1 MIDSR
6 TNTPLETRGLGK
18 DYGEFAALR
27 SLDLAISEGTCFG
40 YLGPNGAGKTTT
52 IKIATDLLRP
62 TRGKA
67 FLFGVD
73 VRREPRKALARVGT
87 VIETPEFYG
96 YLTPLETLAYVGRL
110 RGMAR
115 KEIAVRSEDVLRTVK
130 LEGWADRRIQKF
142 SKGMKQRLAIAQAL
156 LNEPDLVIL
165 DEPTSGLDPRGMAEV
180 RDIIKGLKRT
190 GRTVFMS
197 SHLLGEVQ
205 EVCDDVALLNH
216 GQLLLSG
223 SVEELSASAGDSS
236 IAVSFASPVSDDD
249 VAWISTQP
257 GISATTREAADAI
270 TLRIPG
276 DMDTRAR
283 VLATLVHRGLPVS
296 GFRSEGSPLEQLYME
311 HIKES
316 ERA

>member
-1 MIDSR
+1 MTDLR
-6 TNTPLETRGLGK
+6 TEIPLETRGLGK
-18 DYGEFAALR
+18 DYGDFAALR
-27 SLDLAISEGTCFG
+27 SLDLAIPEGTCFG

-67 FLFGVD
+67 FVFGVD

-96 YLTPLETLAYVGRL
+96 YLTPLETLAYAGRL
-110 RGMAR
+110 RGMTR
-115 KEIAVRSEDVLRTVK
+115 KDIAARSEDVLRTVK

-142 SKGMKQRLAIAQAL
+142 SKGMKQRLAVAQAL

-180 RDIIKGLKRT
+180 REIIKGLKRA
-190 GRTVFMS
+190 GHTVFMS

-216 GQLLLSG
+216 GKLLVSG
-223 SVEELSASAGDSS
+223 SVRDLSAAANGTVVV
-236 IAVSFASPVSDDD
+236 ASFARPVSEEE
-249 VAWISTQP
+249 VAWIAGQP
-257 GISATTREAADAI
+257 GIADAVRERPDTL
-270 TLRIPG
+270 TLRVPG
-276 DMDTRAR
+276 GDDARSR
-283 VLATLVHRGLPVS
+283 VLAVLVKRGLPVS
-296 GFRSEGSPLEQLYME
+296 AFRPEGSALEQLYME